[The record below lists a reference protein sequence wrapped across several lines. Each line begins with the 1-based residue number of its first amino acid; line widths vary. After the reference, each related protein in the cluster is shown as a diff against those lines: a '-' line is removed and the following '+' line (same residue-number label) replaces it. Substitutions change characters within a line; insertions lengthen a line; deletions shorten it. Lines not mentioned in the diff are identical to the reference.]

1 MSHFLGPTFND
12 GRTFNQTTGL
22 DLTPPAGPLGG
33 PRFVILHFDSV
44 NLTAGAKLTV
54 ELGYDTDVF
63 NKNSGSDF
71 WSRPVDTTVTPIK
84 IRIAGGTGSAR
95 LKEFGAGQPSITP
108 GTIATPGNPAI
119 SGTPGTPCGSQSNPD
134 PFLQTNPYQE
144 PTYETRL
151 KCGGTFEFVNA
162 ACSLSS
168 VPNAVKDKV
177 AAAVGIIVE
186 VHNDTSSLIPRF
198 VSSCSGTLIAPDLF
212 LTARHCLNEPS
223 GEDLRSASVS
233 FDYFTDCDGS
243 RPAGHVT
250 RFFKVIAEVASGGP
264 PTGSLPPVATDWV
277 IVRLDTA
284 PGLLPAPLVMRDTVL
299 MNEVIFTMHHPNGA
313 VKKTQ
318 AGVHGGGSSITGF
331 DYGGGSS
338 GSALF
343 DVNGQLVRGP
353 LSQGGSCFSSGDCSV
368 DYAPIAPIKAALA
381 NPPPPPKPLDVMIVF
396 DRSGSMAS
404 PAPPVG
410 RTKLQEAQ
418 DAASLFVQ
426 LVREGAGDRLGMVT
440 FSSTADLP
448 TSPGP
453 VAAKKTELVGS
464 APFTTGDVGAIAAG
478 GSTSIG
484 AGLGIAL
491 LAFGGSSANDRAILL
506 LTDGLQNTLPMI
518 EEIEGSLGATK
529 LNVIGLGSD
538 ADIDGPLLSRVARQ
552 HGGQFTR
559 AVDGLSLRKF
569 FGLSFGNIFEA
580 GALGDPEFVLRASQ
594 AVSDPHKFSVCGEE
608 RITIILGWDS
618 PSTPLRAQIRTPNGV
633 LINEKKV
640 KPIRGRT
647 WVFWKIPL
655 PHQGERDGTWSFTV
669 DRVPAGGEIFSGP
682 TDVRYFF
689 LVVCSGGPKLVHLGG
704 PRRVYTGDPLDSL
717 VGLHYGN
724 GTTPDAEVKLIIKK
738 PTVALGQ
745 LVTSAGLQPPS
756 TAVDAVSGFYATL
769 QSIARRAGGTL
780 PVSTETITVPL
791 FDDGDHY
798 DGAMEPDGV
807 YNNRLKD
814 LTKVEGTYEF
824 RAVATF
830 GEGCTATREAF
841 WSVHVEPAID
851 PGRSDV
857 NFVDVTDQADG
868 RHGTLVITPRDPYGN
883 PLGPG
888 RGDRLPVFPIPG
900 VKITGQ
906 VKDRGDGSYGVSVVC
921 DPAATPGVVVQQPD
935 RGPATLTPTEAGQ
948 LRPPVDCAKP
958 AEKLL
963 DCLGLKNPDVKQVRV
978 KSVCLEIDLKDEK
991 GCGDC

>member
-1 MSHFLGPTFND
+1 MSHFLGVVVPD

-22 DLTPPAGPLGG
+22 DLTPRAGLLGG
-33 PRFVILHFDSV
+33 PRFVILHFDNV
-44 NLTAGAKLTV
+44 NLSAGVKLTV
-54 ELGYDTDVF
+54 ELGYGTDVF
-63 NKNSGSDF
+63 DKDSGNDF
-71 WSRPVDTTVTPIK
+71 WSRPVDTTIVPIK
-84 IRIAGGTGSAR
+84 IRITGGTGSAR
-95 LKEFGAGQPSITP
+95 LREFGAGEPSVTP
-108 GTIATPGNPAI
+108 GKAPE
-119 SGTPGTPCGSQSNPD
+119 TPCGSQSNCD

-144 PTYETRL
+144 PAYETRL

-162 ACSLSS
+162 ACSLSL
-168 VPNAVKDKV
+168 VPDTVRSRV

-186 VHNDTSSLIPRF
+186 VHDEPGMGRF

-233 FDYFTDCDGS
+233 FDYATNCDGS

-264 PTGSLPPVATDWV
+264 ATGAQPPIATDWV
-277 IVRLDTA
+277 IVRLDAA
-284 PGLLPAPLVMRDTVL
+284 PGGLPAPLAMRDAVL
-299 MNEVIFTMHHPNGA
+299 MSGEVIFTMHHPNGA

-318 AGVHGGGSSITGF
+318 AGIHGGGSSIVGF
-331 DYGGGSS
+331 DYAGGSS

-343 DVNGQLVRGP
+343 DSSGQLVMGP
-353 LSQGGSCFSSGDCSV
+353 LSQGGDCFNPGSCTV
-368 DYAPIAPIKAALA
+368 TYAPIAPIKTALA
-381 NPPPPPKPLDVMIVF
+381 TPPPPPRPLDVMIVF
-396 DRSGSMAS
+396 DRSGSMS
-404 PAPPVG
+404 SSAPPVG

-426 LVREGAGDRLGMVT
+426 LIREGAGDQLGMVT
-440 FSSTADLP
+440 FSSIADLP
-448 TSPGP
+448 TSLGL
-453 VAAKKTELVGS
+453 VAAKKAELVGP
-464 APFTTGDVGAIAAG
+464 APFTTGDVGAITAG

-491 LAFGGSSANDRAILL
+491 LAFGGSSTNDRAILL
-506 LTDGLQNTLPMI
+506 FTDGLQNTPPMI
-518 EEIEGSLGATK
+518 EEIEGFLGAIK

-538 ADIDGPLLSRVARQ
+538 ADIDGPLLSRLARE
-552 HGGQFTR
+552 HRGQFTR
-559 AVDGLSLRKF
+559 AIDGLGLRKF

-580 GALGDPEFVLRASQ
+580 GALGDPEFILSASQ
-594 AVSDPHKFSVCGEE
+594 TESDPHKFSVCGEE
-608 RITIILGWDS
+608 RITVVLGWDN
-618 PSTPLRAQIRTPNGV
+618 PSTPLRAHIRTPSGT
-633 LINEKKV
+633 LINERDV
-640 KPIRGRT
+640 IPVRGRT

-655 PHQGERDGTWSFTV
+655 PYHGERDGTWSFIV
-669 DRVPAGGEIFSGP
+669 DRVPIGGEFPPPPG
-682 TDVRYFF
+682 DVRYFF

-717 VGLHYGN
+717 VALHFSN
-724 GTTPDAEVKLIIKK
+724 GTAPKADVKLIIKA

-745 LVTSAGLQPPS
+745 LVAGAGLQPPS
-756 TAVDAVSGFYATL
+756 TAVDAVSSFYATL
-769 QSIARRAGGTL
+769 QSIAQRAGGGL
-780 PVSTETITVPL
+780 PVSPATITVPL
-791 FDDGDHY
+791 FDDGDHD
-798 DGAMEPDGV
+798 DGAMEPDGI

-814 LTKVEGTYEF
+814 LTKVEGSYEF

-857 NFVDVTDQADG
+857 QFVDVTQQADG
-868 RHGTLVITPRDPYGN
+868 QHGTLVITPRDPYGN

-888 RGDRLPVFPIPG
+888 RGDRFNVSPIPG
-900 VKITGQ
+900 VKITGN
-906 VKDRGDGSYGVSVVC
+906 VKDRGDGTYGIGILWDPSVGPV
-921 DPAATPGVVVQQPD
+921 PGVVVQQPD
-935 RGPATLTPTEAGQ
+935 RDPATLTPVGSGQ
-948 LRPPVDCAKP
+948 PPAKDCAEP

-963 DCLGLKNPDVKQVRV
+963 DCLGLKNPEVKRVRV

-991 GCGDC
+991 GCKDC

>member
-1 MSHFLGPTFND
+1 MSHFLGVVVPD
-12 GRTFNQTTGL
+12 GRTFNQTAGL
-22 DLTPPAGPLGG
+22 DLTPRAGSLGG
-33 PRFVILHFDSV
+33 PRFVILHFDNV

-54 ELGYDTDVF
+54 ELGYGTDVF
-63 NKNSGSDF
+63 NKNSGTDF
-71 WSRPVDTTVTPIK
+71 WSRPVDTTVTPIQ
-84 IRIAGGTGSAR
+84 IRITGGTGSAR
-95 LKEFGAGQPSITP
+95 LAEFGAGEPSITP
-108 GTIATPGNPAI
+108 GNA
-119 SGTPGTPCGSQSNPD
+119 PGTPCGSQSNPD

-151 KCGGTFEFVNA
+151 KCSNAFDFVNA
-162 ACSLSS
+162 ACSLPT
-168 VPNAVKDKV
+168 VPDAVKNQV

-186 VHNDTSSLIPRF
+186 VHNEATTGRQ

-223 GEDLRSASVS
+223 GEDLRSSSVS
-233 FDYFTDCDGS
+233 FDYATNCDGS

-250 RFFKVIAEVASGGP
+250 RFFKVIGEVASGGP
-264 PTGSLPPVATDWV
+264 ATGSTPPTSTDWV
-277 IVRLDTA
+277 IVRLDAA
-284 PGLLPAPLVMRDTVL
+284 PGGLPAPLVMRDAVL
-299 MNEVIFTMHHPNGA
+299 MSGEVIFTMHHPNGA
-313 VKKTQ
+313 AKKTQ
-318 AGVHGGGSSITGF
+318 AGIHGGGTSIVGF
-331 DYGGGSS
+331 DYAGGSS

-343 DVNGQLVRGP
+343 DVSGQLVMGP
-353 LSQGGSCFSSGDCSV
+353 LSQGGSCFSPGACSV
-368 DYAPIAPIKAALA
+368 TYAPVAPIKAALA
-381 NPPPPPKPLDVMIVF
+381 APPPPPKPLDVMIVF
-396 DRSGSMAS
+396 DRSGSMS
-404 PAPPVG
+404 SSAPPVG

-440 FSSTADLP
+440 FSSTAALP
-448 TSPGP
+448 TALGQ
-453 VAAKKTELVGS
+453 VAAKKTELVGP

-484 AGLGIAL
+484 AGVGIAL

-538 ADIDGPLLSRVARQ
+538 ADIDGPLLSRVARE
-552 HGGQFTR
+552 HRGQFTR
-559 AVDGLSLRKF
+559 AVDGLGLRKF

-580 GALGDPEFVLRASQ
+580 GALGDPEFLLRASQ
-594 AVSDPHKFSVCGEE
+594 AESDPHKFSVCGEE
-608 RITIILGWDS
+608 RITVILGWDD
-618 PSTPLRAQIRTPNGV
+618 PSTPLRAHIRTPSGT
-633 LINEKKV
+633 LINERKV
-640 KPIRGRT
+640 RPVRGRT

-669 DRVPAGGEIFSGP
+669 DRVPTGGEFPPPPS
-682 TDVRYFF
+682 DVRYFF

-717 VGLHYGN
+717 VSLHYGN
-724 GTTPDAEVKLIIKK
+724 GTTPDAEVKLIIKA

-756 TAVDAVSGFYATL
+756 TSVDAVSGFYATL

-780 PVSTETITVPL
+780 PVSTATITVPL
-791 FDDGDHY
+791 FDDGDHD
-798 DGAMEPDGV
+798 DGAMEPDGI

-851 PGRSDV
+851 PKRSDV
-857 NFVDVTDQADG
+857 NFVDVSDQPDG

-888 RGDRLPVFPIPG
+888 RGDRFNVSPIPG
-900 VKITGQ
+900 IKITGN
-906 VKDRGDGSYGVSVVC
+906 VKDRGDGTYSVDVVW
-921 DPAATPGVVVQQPD
+921 DPSVAPMPGVVVQQPD
-935 RGPATLTPTEAGQ
+935 RDPATLTPTGPGQ
-948 LRPPVDCAKP
+948 PPAKDCAEP

-963 DCLGLKNPDVKQVRV
+963 DCLGLKDPEVKRVRV
-978 KSVCLEIDLKDEK
+978 KSVCLEIDLKDKK
-991 GCGDC
+991 GCKDC

>member
-1 MSHFLGPTFND
+1 MSHFLGVVVPDN
-12 GRTFNQTTGL
+12 RSFNQTTGL
-22 DLTPPAGPLGG
+22 DLTPRAGSLGG
-33 PRFVILHFDSV
+33 PRFVILHFDNV
-44 NLTAGAKLTV
+44 NLSTSAKLTV
-54 ELGYDTDVF
+54 ELGYGTDVF
-63 NKNSGSDF
+63 NKNSGADF
-71 WSRPVDTTVTPIK
+71 WSRPVDTSIAPIQ
-84 IRIAGGTGSAR
+84 IRITGGTGSAR
-95 LKEFGAGQPSITP
+95 LLEFGAGEPSV
-108 GTIATPGNPAI
+108 TPGNAPE
-119 SGTPGTPCGSQSNPD
+119 TPCGSQSNPD
-134 PFLQTNPYQE
+134 PFLQTDPYQE
-144 PTYETRL
+144 PRYETRL

-168 VPNAVKDKV
+168 VSDAVKNRV

-186 VHNDTSSLIPRF
+186 VHNDPSAPIIKRF

-223 GEDLRSASVS
+223 GEDLRSSSVS
-233 FDYFTDCDGS
+233 FDYFTNCDGS

-250 RFFKVIAEVASGGP
+250 KFFKVIGEVASGGP
-264 PTGSLPPVATDWV
+264 ATGSIPPISTDWV
-277 IVRLDTA
+277 IVRLDAA
-284 PGLLPAPLVMRDTVL
+284 PGGLPAPLAMRDAVL
-299 MNEVIFTMHHPNGA
+299 MNGEVIFTMHHPNGA

-318 AGVHGGGSSITGF
+318 AGVHAGGSSIVGF

-343 DVNGQLVRGP
+343 DASGQLVRGP
-353 LSQGGSCFSSGDCSV
+353 LSQGGDCNFAGTCSV
-368 DYAPIAPIKAALA
+368 SYAPIAPIKAALA
-381 NPPPPPKPLDVMIVF
+381 TPPPPPKPLDVMIVF

-404 PAPPVG
+404 SAPPVG

-440 FSSTADLP
+440 FSSLADLP
-448 TSPGP
+448 TSLGP
-453 VAAKKTELVGS
+453 VAAKKTELVGP
-464 APFTTGDVGAIAAG
+464 APFTTGDVGAITAG

-538 ADIDGPLLSRVARQ
+538 ADIDGPLLSRVARE
-552 HGGQFTR
+552 HRGQFTR
-559 AVDGLSLRKF
+559 AVDGLGLRKF

-580 GALGDPEFVLRASQ
+580 GALGDPEFLLRASQ
-594 AVSDPHKFSVCGEE
+594 AESEPHKFSVCGEE

-618 PSTPLRAQIRTPNGV
+618 PSTPLRAHIRTPSGA

-640 KPIRGRT
+640 KPVRGRT

-669 DRVPAGGEIFSGP
+669 DRVPAGGEDFSQP
-682 TDVRYFF
+682 SDVRYFF
-689 LVVCSGGPKLVHLGG
+689 LVVCTGGPKLVHLGG

-717 VGLHYGN
+717 VSLHYGN
-724 GTTPDAEVKLIIKK
+724 GTTPDAEVKLIIKA

-745 LVTSAGLQPPS
+745 LVMSAGLQPPS

-769 QSIARRAGGTL
+769 QSIARRSGGTL
-780 PVSTETITVPL
+780 PVSTTTITVPL
-791 FDDGDHY
+791 FDDGDHD

-830 GEGCTATREAF
+830 GEGCTATREEF

-851 PGRSDV
+851 PKRSDV
-857 NFVDVTDQADG
+857 NFVDVSDLPDG
-868 RHGTLVITPRDPYGN
+868 RHGTLCITPRDSYDN

-888 RGDRLPVFPIPG
+888 RGDRFNVSPIPG
-900 VKITGQ
+900 VKVTGS
-906 VKDRGDGSYGVSVVC
+906 VKDRGDGTYCVGVVWDPSVAPV
-921 DPAATPGVVVQQPD
+921 PGVVVQQPD
-935 RGPATLTPTEAGQ
+935 RDPAPLTPTESGQ
-948 LRPPVDCAKP
+948 PPAKDCAEP

-963 DCLGLKNPDVKQVRV
+963 DCLGLRDPEVKHVRV